1 MNHVIIDRIN
11 ETRKLMQKAGV
22 DVYIICTN
30 DYHMSEYTGA
40 YFNEREFLSGFDGSA
55 GTLVVSMKEAVLFTD
70 GRYFV
75 QAKHQLE
82 GTEIKLMQMGCE
94 GVPELEEYCIDIL
107 PEGGII
113 GMDGKM
119 VEAVLGLE
127 LERKASCKK
136 GSINYQ
142 FNPTKVIW
150 KDRPAFPSSKAFDAE
165 YGQSSSDKIRCLRQN
180 MKGADGHIVAS
191 LDDVCWL
198 FNIRGRDIPCNPVI
212 MAYGYISKE
221 EAIIYTDID
230 RFPENV
236 LSRFGKEGIHV
247 KPYEQIYSDIEN
259 FGGRKIL
266 IDLKRVNLYI
276 YKELEK
282 AGACIIEGQNPE
294 VHMKAVKN
302 PVEIENLKDIHVED
316 GAAVT
321 KFIYWIK
328 KMVKNGEKVTEAQAA
343 RYLDSLR
350 GQIQDFLEPSFG
362 TISAYGAN
370 AAMMHYHAGDD
381 SSLIE
386 NRGMLLVDSGGQYL
400 RGTTD
405 VTRTIAMGELTQE
418 EIDNYTLTLKGM
430 LKLSGAHFLYGCT
443 GYNLD
448 ILARAPLWEKGI
460 DYRCGTG
467 HGIGYL
473 LNVHEAPNGFR
484 WRHVPGK
491 NDLCVLE
498 PGMVTS
504 NEPGV
509 YVEGKYGIRIENE
522 IIVEKDYD
530 NEYGTWLKFATL
542 TLVPVEL
549 DAVNVSLL
557 QDEERNALN
566 SYHSMVRDKLS
577 PYFTGEELVWLNEAT
592 RNI

>member
-1 MNHVIIDRIN
+1 MHVD
-11 ETRKLMQKAGV
+11 EDL
-22 DVYIICTN
+22 
-30 DYHMSEYTGA
+30 
-40 YFNEREFLSGFDGSA
+40 
-55 GTLVVSMKEAVLFTD
+55 
-70 GRYFV
+70 
-75 QAKHQLE
+75 
-82 GTEIKLMQMGCE
+82 
-94 GVPELEEYCIDIL
+94 IDI
-107 PEGGII
+107 
-113 GMDGKM
+113 
-119 VEAVLGLE
+119 
-127 LERKASCKK
+127 
-136 GSINYQ
+136 
-142 FNPTKVIW
+142 IW

-180 MKGADGHIVAS
+180 MKGADGHIAAS

-230 RFPENV
+230 RLPENV
-236 LSRFGKEGIHV
+236 LSRFDEESIHV
-247 KPYEQIYSDIEN
+247 RPYEQIYCDIET
-259 FGGRKIL
+259 FKGFKIL
-266 IDLKRVNLYI
+266 IDLKRVNLCI

-302 PVEIENLKDIHVED
+302 SVEIRNLKDVHVED

-328 KMVKNGEKVTEAQAA
+328 KKVKNGEKVTEAQAA

-350 GQIQDFLEPSFG
+350 GQIQDFLEPSFD

-448 ILARAPLWEKGI
+448 ILARASLWEKGI

-549 DAVNVSLL
+549 DAINVSLL

-577 PYFTGEELVWLNEAT
+577 PYFTGEELAWLNEAT